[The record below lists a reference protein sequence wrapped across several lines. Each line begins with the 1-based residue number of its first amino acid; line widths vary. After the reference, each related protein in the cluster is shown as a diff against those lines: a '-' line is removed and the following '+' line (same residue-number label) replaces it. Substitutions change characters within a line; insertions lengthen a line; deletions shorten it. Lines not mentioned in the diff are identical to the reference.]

1 MIIMLLAQD
10 SNHLSAHLHLIIQSS
25 HSYISLWCS
34 ISVVADAFQPLGSG
48 LLLFIFGVYTG
59 C

>member
-1 MIIMLLAQD
+1 MLLAQD
-10 SNHLSAHLHLIIQSS
+10 SNHLSAHLHLIIQSG